1 MGWFRKTPKT
11 AEELAQVKQ
20 ELDELRQAMER
31 HDIQASALTNTLNSQ
46 PDLPALVGRIDA
58 LDTSIAD
65 RNDAAVAAQLDQISK
80 RLDDLDA
87 RVTSVST
94 ELVNQ
99 ISELGGEIDALQ
111 KRAAS
116 EPMSDEVADMLRDS
130 QERLASEQARYQ
142 IAFREDLAKLA
153 EQLKRARS

>member
-11 AEELAQVKQ
+11 AAELAEVKQ
-20 ELDELRQAMER
+20 ELDRLREAIER
-31 HDIQASALTNTLNSQ
+31 HDIRASALTDTLSSQ

-65 RNDAAVAAQLDQISK
+65 RNDDAVTAQLDQISK
-80 RLDDLDA
+80 RLDDIDA

-94 ELVNQ
+94 ELANQ

-111 KRAAS
+111 KRAEA
-116 EPMSDEVADMLRDS
+116 EPMADEVADLLRDS

-142 IAFREDLAKLA
+142 IAFREDLARLA
-153 EQLKRARS
+153 EQLKRPRS

>member
-11 AEELAQVKQ
+11 AEELEQVKQ
-20 ELDELRQAMER
+20 ELDKLREAMEQ
-31 HDIQASALTNTLNSQ
+31 HDIRASALTNTLDSQ

-65 RNDAAVAAQLDQISK
+65 RNDGAVTAQLDQISK

-87 RVTSVST
+87 RVTAVST
-94 ELVNQ
+94 ELANQ
-99 ISELGGEIDALQ
+99 ISELGGEIDAVQ
-111 KRAAS
+111 KRAEA

-142 IAFREDLAKLA
+142 IAFREDLARLA
-153 EQLKRARS
+153 EQLKRPRS